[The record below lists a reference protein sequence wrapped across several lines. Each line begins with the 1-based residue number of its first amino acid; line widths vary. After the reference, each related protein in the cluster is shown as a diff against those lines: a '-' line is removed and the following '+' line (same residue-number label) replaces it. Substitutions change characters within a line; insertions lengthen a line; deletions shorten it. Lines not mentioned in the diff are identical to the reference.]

1 MKILITLCAR
11 GGSRGIPKKNIIDI
25 NGKPLIAYS
34 IELAKQILLEHN
46 VDIALSTDDESIKK
60 VAAAFGIETT
70 YERPSHLASDT
81 AGKVQTIHH
90 LLEHE
95 ETKRRKPYD
104 YVLDLDIS
112 SPLRTKDEVEIS
124 FQRISKDTEALSL
137 FSVNP
142 SHRNPYFNMVE
153 QNKEGYF
160 SLVKQK
166 NSTVLSRQTSPKV
179 YDLNASFYWYKRSF
193 FEEGF
198 SSPITP
204 KSLIHVMDHICFD
217 LDTPDDLLYLDFLI
231 KQNKLKGLL

>member
-11 GGSRGIPKKNIIDI
+11 GGSKGIPKKNIIDI

-112 SPLRTKDEVEIS
+112 V
-124 FQRISKDTEALSL
+124 QRISKDTEALSL

-153 QNKEGYF
+153 QNEEGYF